1 MAKINNLYYQSVVY
15 LEWHKIQRY
24 IESELD
30 CDYIELNEI
39 DRVEDDINVTFKIL
53 DPSKEE
59 EILNFFKQ
67 YCDDE
72 EMYDEFL
79 EYIFDD
85 SVSLPKEMVLN
96 ILTEILR
103 KHDKRIKAEGLSAE
117 YYGVAIR
124 FDFEEPLVKT
134 AIATITRDSV
144 LEDLKGLLLKVTE
157 NIDESYLKN
166 RVEAALKKEAQLDF
180 VVEDALSD
188 YMKVTFSNYSFDI
201 LDGEDFDKSIVSI
214 ALGC

>member
-15 LEWHKIQRY
+15 WQWREIQRY

-39 DRVEDDINVTFKIL
+39 ERVDDDIDITFKIL

-59 EILNFFKQ
+59 DVLRFFKQ
-67 YCDDE
+67 YCDSE
-72 EMYDEFL
+72 EVYEDFL
-79 EYIFDD
+79 GYIGDD
-85 SVSLPKEMVLN
+85 SVSLPKEMALN
-96 ILTEILR
+96 ILTKILKR
-103 KHDKRIKAEGLSAE
+103 HDKRIEVLGVCAE
-117 YYGVAIR
+117 YYGVSVR

-134 AIATITRDSV
+134 AVATITRDNI
-144 LEDLKGLLLKVTE
+144 LEDLKELLLKVTE